1 MEKAARNALLG
12 AGIAAGVAGGAWVLT
27 KSLVSFA
34 LDREPP
40 KSVKKASTW
49 LSGPRKANDPL
60 LARTEAA
67 ARKLENSSCTT
78 VGIVSRDGI
87 RLVGHWYE
95 HPNPKRVVVAMHGW
109 RSSWSK
115 DFGMIADFLHN
126 NGCSVLYA
134 EQRGQNCS
142 GGKYMTFGLWE
153 RHDCLDWV
161 RWVNENTQAELP
173 IYLAGISMGATTVL
187 MATGLNLPPNVC
199 GVVADCGFTSAHD
212 IWKHVTEEALHL
224 RYGLHSKLVDKF
236 CRQKIG
242 MSPNGYSTVDAMRG
256 CRVPVLFIHGTAD
269 RFVPVTM
276 TYENY
281 RVCTA
286 PKQLL
291 IVPGAR
297 HGMSYCVEQDRYE
310 KAVKEFWNAYPLG
323 R

>member
-1 MEKAARNALLG
+1 MEKAAQNALLG
-12 AGIAAGVAGGAWVLT
+12 AGIAAGLAGGAWVLT
-27 KSLVSFA
+27 KNLVSFA

-40 KSVKKASTW
+40 KSVKKASAW
-49 LSGPRKANDPL
+49 LSGPQKANDPL

-67 ARKLENSSCTT
+67 ARKLENSSCAT
-78 VGIVSRDGI
+78 VGIVSRDGV

-95 HPNPKRVVVAMHGW
+95 HPKAQRVVVAMHGW

-187 MATGLNLPPNVC
+187 MATGLNLPKNVC
-199 GVVADCGFTSAHD
+199 GVVADCGFTSAHA

-256 CRVPVLFIHGTAD
+256 CRVPVLFIHGTDD

-281 RVCTA
+281 RACTA
-286 PKQLL
+286 PKQIL

-297 HGMSYCVEQDRYE
+297 HGLSYCVEQDRYE
-310 KAVKEFWNAYPLG
+310 KAVKEFWNAYPFG